1 MGVCPKQSCYCVGVM
16 GIRFCGQGR
25 RVAVQFMYARGCVPE
40 VDVVAQSRWA
50 GDCVVEVVPWLR
62 SRDGRV
68 VVRPKWFCGCVIEAG
83 V

>member
-40 VDVVAQSRWA
+40 VDVVAQSSWA
-50 GDCVVEVVPWLR
+50 GCCAAEVVLWLCGR
-62 SRDGRV
+62 VERV
-68 VVRPKWFCGCVIEAG
+68 VVWQKWFCGCVIEAG